1 MESELLKIYEQL
13 GFKVVS
19 STGKNQL

>member
-1 MESELLKIYEQL
+1 MESELLKRYEQL